1 MGLFYVDPTPGLPTQ
16 DLSRLTWDMDPAEAY
31 TSAGFVSDPRWL
43 ESSRYLDWGAMEAIA
58 RNEAAALAADE
69 YVRTTYGDAYGGV
82 RPWPPLN
89 MEDEGLSVLLYM
101 ERRLLYWRPISMPGY
116 SPAQLKASLTDR
128 NPYPSMYSAL
138 EEYVLLRA
146 LRQSQPVPSQSLSNE
161 MRAYTEIVIF
171 KGFGVGQKT
180 ASNKRFLLV
189 GTYASDVFRDVR
201 LVE

>member
-1 MGLFYVDPTPGLPTQ
+1 MGFFYVEPVPGNVPQ

-58 RNEAAALAADE
+58 RNEAAALAADA
-69 YVRTTYGDAYGGV
+69 YVRTMYGDAYGGV

-89 MEDEGLSVLLYM
+89 MEDEGLSVLLYL

-116 SPAQLKASLTDR
+116 SPAALKACLTDR
-128 NPYPSMYSAL
+128 NPYPSTYSAL
-138 EEYVLLRA
+138 EEYAQLRA
-146 LRQSQPVPSQSLSNE
+146 LRQSQPVPSQLPINE
-161 MRAYTEIVIF
+161 MRAYTGIVIF
-171 KGFGVGQKT
+171 KGFGVGQKA

>member
-1 MGLFYVDPTPGLPTQ
+1 MGFFYVDPTPGLPTQ

-43 ESSRYLDWGAMEAIA
+43 ESLRYLDWGAMEAIA

-89 MEDEGLSVLLYM
+89 MEDEGLSV
-101 ERRLLYWRPISMPGY
+101 RLCLESRIHHWRTISIPGQ
-116 SPAQLKASLTDR
+116 SPAALKASLTDR
-128 NPYPSMYSAL
+128 NPYPSTYSAL
-138 EEYVLLRA
+138 EEYVLFRHLA
-146 LRQSQPVPSQSLSNE
+146 QSRLLPPWPAASWMQ
-161 MRAYTEIVIF
+161 AYAQIIVF
-171 KGFGVGQKT
+171 KGFGVGQKA

-189 GTYASDVFRDVR
+189 GAYASDVFRDVR

>member
-1 MGLFYVDPTPGLPTQ
+1 MGFFYVDPAPGLPTQ

-89 MEDEGLSVLLYM
+89 MEDEGLSV
-101 ERRLLYWRPISMPGY
+101 RLCLESRIHHWRTISIPGQ
-116 SPAQLKASLTDR
+116 SPAALKASLTDR
-128 NPYPSMYSAL
+128 NPYPSTYSAL
-138 EEYVLLRA
+138 EEYAHLRSFHQLMPSLL
-146 LRQSQPVPSQSLSNE
+146 SISD

-171 KGFGVGQKT
+171 KGFGVGQKA

-189 GTYASDVFRDVR
+189 GAYASDVFRDVR